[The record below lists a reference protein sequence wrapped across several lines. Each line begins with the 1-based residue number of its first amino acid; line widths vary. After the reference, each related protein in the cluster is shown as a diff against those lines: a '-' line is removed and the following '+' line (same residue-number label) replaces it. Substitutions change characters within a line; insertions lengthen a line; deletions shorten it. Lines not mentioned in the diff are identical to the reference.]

1 MGTKYSKII
10 AVLMSSLFLVGCQ
23 NSTKN
28 LTESVNNT
36 KHQAFN
42 DTGNQAKNHRMRRPS
57 NNLSNSANS
66 VGGLSKSQY
75 TQLENMRFK
84 PGTYGFV
91 EVNNNKSTLIPNSWK
106 VNRVI
111 YQNLD
116 SLNRTSSSN
125 TGFLEKRNIAD
136 GSMRVRQFVEPT
148 GWHYNHG
155 QNQIYNRG
163 HLIAYSISAGI
174 DQTGKYNPSSQSGDQ
189 NNPKNLFTQSAYSNQ
204 QLQTIF
210 EKKVRDALRANKKVI
225 FQATPIF
232 KGNEKMAR
240 GVNLQAISTDSSL
253 NFNVYVFN
261 IQPGY
266 TFNYND
272 GSSRINKS
280 VYVKDLPPQMQSH
293 YGTSNRNFN
302 SNTGRKYYYYPGK
315 SDNSRRASSDYKKF
329 TQKQY
334 SSTKKYIK
342 SKAKRYIRKAEKVF
356 NK

>member
-1 MGTKYSKII
+1 MANKYLKTI
-10 AVLMSSLFLVGCQ
+10 AVLMSSLLLIGCQ
-23 NSTKN
+23 NGASSLTK
-28 LTESVNNT
+28 SINNT
-36 KHQAFN
+36 KHQTIN
-42 DTGNQAKNHRMRRPS
+42 STNNKVKTKKSHRPS
-57 NNLSNSANS
+57 NNFSNSGNS
-66 VGGLSKSQY
+66 IGGLSQAQY
-75 TQLENMRFK
+75 TQLKKMSFK

-106 VNRVI
+106 VNTVI

-116 SLNRTSSSN
+116 RLNRTSSSN

-136 GSMRVRQFVEPT
+136 GSLRIRQFIEPT

-174 DQTGKYNPSSQSGDQ
+174 DQSGKYNPSNQSGDQ

-232 KGNEKMAR
+232 KDNEKMAR
-240 GVNLQAISTDSSL
+240 GVNLQAVSTDNSL
-253 NFNVYVFN
+253 NFNVYIFN
-261 IQPGY
+261 VQPGY

-272 GSSRINKS
+272 GSSKTDKS
-280 VYVKDLPPQMQSH
+280 IYVKKLPPQMQSH
-293 YGTSNRNFN
+293 YGSDNRNSYF
-302 SNTGRKYYYYPGK
+302 SRKYYYYPGK
-315 SDNSRRASSDYKKF
+315 AENSRRANSDYKKF

-334 SSTKKYIK
+334 STTKKHIK
-342 SKAKRYIRKAEKVF
+342 SKLKRYIRKAEKVF
-356 NK
+356 DK

>member
-1 MGTKYSKII
+1 MENKYSKII
-10 AVLMSSLFLVGCQ
+10 AVLTSSFFLVGCQ
-23 NSTKN
+23 NGASS
-28 LTESVNNT
+28 LTESVNDI
-36 KHQAFN
+36 KHQTIN
-42 DTGNQAKNHRMRRPS
+42 DTSNNAKNRTNRRPS
-57 NNLSNSANS
+57 NSFSNSGNS
-66 VGGLSKSQY
+66 IGGLSKAQY
-75 TQLENMRFK
+75 TQLKKMNFK

-106 VNRVI
+106 VNTVI

-116 SLNRTSSSN
+116 RLNRTSSSN

-136 GSMRVRQFVEPT
+136 GSLRVRQFIEPT

-174 DQTGKYNPSSQSGDQ
+174 DQSGKYNPRSQSGDQ

-210 EKKVRDALRANKKVI
+210 EKKVRDALQANKKVI

-232 KGNEKMAR
+232 KDNEKMAR
-240 GVNLQAISTDSSL
+240 GINLQAVATDNSL
-253 NFNVYVFN
+253 NFNVYIFN
-261 IQPGY
+261 IQPGF

-272 GSSRINKS
+272 GSSRVDRS
-280 VYVKDLPPQMQSH
+280 VYVKDLPPQLQRR
-293 YGTSNRNFN
+293 SN
-302 SNTGRKYYYYPGK
+302 SSSGREYYYPGK
-315 SDNSRRASSDYKKF
+315 AENSRRANSDYKKF
-329 TQKQY
+329 MQRQY
-334 SSTKKYIK
+334 SSTKNHIK
-342 SKAKRYIRKAEKVF
+342 KAKKVF